1 MRSAICA
8 LLLLLAAC
16 GGAPEESPEA
26 ARYYERALEAKDA
39 GEQERY
45 LSLLR
50 RLANDYEDSKY
61 GRKAALILTVPAY
74 QQGGTAGKENSAS
87 QYKDMREKVRSLGV
101 RQALQQLYEAEAKY
115 FSTPRKGIFEED
127 LPAHFLAAGPTPST
141 VPKGRA
147 LSPSAPGFDSP
158 DWKSLNFSL
167 PGPTRYQFMALT
179 QGEGPGAKLI
189 LRALGDLDSD
199 GVYSVYELHAE
210 ADGAGKV
217 STTGDILV
225 RDESE

>member
-1 MRSAICA
+1 MRSALCA
-8 LLLLLAAC
+8 LPFLLAAC

-45 LSLLR
+45 LAILR
-50 RLANDYEDSKY
+50 RLVNDHGESKY

-74 QQGGTAGKENSAS
+74 QQEESSGKEGSAA

-101 RQALQQLYEAEAKY
+101 RQALQQLYDAEVKF

-147 LSPSAPGFDSP
+147 LTPSAPGFDSP
-158 DWKSLNFSL
+158 DWKALNFSL

-179 QGEGPGAKLI
+179 QGEGPSAKLI
-189 LRALGDLDSD
+189 LRALGDLDGD
-199 GVYSVYELHAE
+199 GIFSVYELHAE
-210 ADGAGKV
+210 VDGAGKV

-225 RDESE
+225 RDEAE

>member
-1 MRSAICA
+1 MRSALCA
-8 LLLLLAAC
+8 FSLLLAAC
-16 GGAPEESPEA
+16 GGTPEEAPEA

-45 LSLLR
+45 LAILR
-50 RLANDYEDSKY
+50 RLAGDYGDSKY
-61 GRKAALILTVPAY
+61 GRKAALVLAVPAY
-74 QQGGTAGKENSAS
+74 QQEAAAGKENSAA

-115 FSTPRKGIFEED
+115 FSMPRKGIFEED
-127 LPAHFLAAGPTPST
+127 LPAHFLVAGPTPST

-147 LSPSAPGFDSP
+147 LTPSAPGFDSP
-158 DWKSLNFSL
+158 DWKALNFSL

-189 LRALGDLDSD
+189 LRALGDLDGD

-210 ADGAGKV
+210 ADSTGNV
-217 STTGDILV
+217 SAKGDILV
-225 RDESE
+225 RDEAE